1 LVVNASVGVRVS
13 ILQGSP
19 TGAVV
24 YSEVYQPNPSTNAN
38 GLLGFNIGSGM
49 PSVGLFAQINW
60 SQGPYFVRVE
70 ADPNGGTNYFI
81 TSVSQL
87 LSVPYAL
94 HARTADVPGLPG
106 PQGPQGA
113 VGPTGPQG
121 PIGQTGPAGPQGI
134 PGNDGAVG
142 PQGPQGPQGP
152 IGLTGPAGPQG
163 VPGNDGA
170 VGPQGTQGPIGLTG
184 PQGVPGN
191 DGAVGPQG
199 PIGLAGPAGP
209 AGSNGA
215 VGPQGPIGLTGPQG
229 PAGSDG
235 VVGPQG
241 PIGLTGP
248 QGPQGVPGNNG
259 ATGPQGP
266 AGSNGAVGPQGPI
279 GLTGPAGP
287 QGSFPSGTQ
296 PGEMNYWNGTTWVS
310 VPPGTN
316 GQVLTFCN
324 GVPSWNGCFPSVLT
338 APVSYVTTNSAV
350 TGGNVVSQG
359 LSSVTERGI
368 VYGTTTNPTT
378 SNNTTNNGSG
388 TGLFTTNLTGLTLF
402 TIYYIRAYAT
412 NNVGTSYGNEVSFT
426 TSPPP
431 TIGSFYA
438 GGIVFYVNSTGQHG
452 LVCAPSDQGS
462 ALWGC
467 SGTNISGTS
476 TDFGTGMAN
485 TLAIVNG
492 CSQRPIAASVC
503 NDLVLNGYDDWYLP
517 SRDEL
522 SLMYQNLRAQNL
534 GNFSNTWYWSSS
546 QFGLFSAW
554 LVVFGN
560 GVVDNNGDKNYNYFQ
575 VRAVRAF

>member
-1 LVVNASVGVRVS
+1 MSNLYTETHQ
-13 ILQGSP
+13 L
-19 TGAVV
+19 T
-24 YSEVYQPNPSTNAN
+24 TNSN
-38 GLLGFNIGSGM
+38 GLLTCIIGSGQPTQGM
-49 PSVGLFAQINW
+49 MDTIDW
-60 SQGPYFVRVE
+60 S
-70 ADPNGGTNYFI
+70 GGMVYVKTEIDMTGGSNY
-81 TSVSQL
+81 SLVSTREL

-94 HARTADVPGLPG
+94 YSLNSGSNTPG
-106 PQGPQGA
+106 P
-113 VGPTGPQG
+113 VGPM
-121 PIGQTGPAGPQGI
+121 
-134 PGNDGAVG
+134 
-142 PQGPQGPQGP
+142 
-152 IGLTGPAGPQG
+152 
-163 VPGNDGA
+163 
-170 VGPQGTQGPIGLTG
+170 
-184 PQGVPGN
+184 
-191 DGAVGPQG
+191 
-199 PIGLAGPAGP
+199 
-209 AGSNGA
+209 
-215 VGPQGPIGLTGPQG
+215 GPQG
-229 PAGSDG
+229 PAGNDG
-235 VVGPQG
+235 TP
-241 PIGLTGP
+241 
-248 QGPQGVPGNNG
+248 
-259 ATGPQGP
+259 
-266 AGSNGAVGPQGPI
+266 
-279 GLTGPAGP
+279 
-287 QGSFPSGTQ
+287 GSFPSGTQ

-310 VPPGTN
+310 VPTGTN

-368 VYGTTTNPTT
+368 VYSTTTNPTT

-388 TGLFTTNLTGLTLF
+388 TGLFTTNLTGLTQF
-402 TIYYIRAYAT
+402 TPYYIRAYAT

-431 TIGSFYA
+431 TVGSFYA
-438 GGIVFYVNSTGQHG
+438 GGIVFYVDSTGQHG

-485 TLAIVNG
+485 SLAIVNG

-546 QFGLFSAW
+546 QFGLFSTW

-560 GVVDNNGDKNYNYFQ
+560 GVVDNYGGKNISYR